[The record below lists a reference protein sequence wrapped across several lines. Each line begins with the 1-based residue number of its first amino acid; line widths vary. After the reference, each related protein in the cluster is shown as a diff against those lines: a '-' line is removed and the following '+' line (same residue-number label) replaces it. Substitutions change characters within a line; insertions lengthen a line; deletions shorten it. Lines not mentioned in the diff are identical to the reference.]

1 MVNVFRRGWVQV
13 GLVAI
18 IVAVVIIVGC
28 RERQRQSQQRIQPTY
43 TVGLVTWIG
52 YAPAYVAKERGMF
65 DAEGIKVDLRNMDQ
79 PGSRE
84 SAFATGQLDFF
95 PNTPDAF
102 VILFSEQS
110 MSGKIMCALDQSRGA
125 DGLIAKKE
133 IGSVADL
140 KGKTVGFQKGITSH
154 FLLLYF
160 LHQAGLSGSD
170 IKQINM
176 GADDAGMAFMQGRL
190 DAAATW
196 EPWISKARQ
205 SPGSKVL
212 VDSSQIGDRIVD
224 VILVSDRVTQNP
236 EAARAFMRA
245 WYKALDFIKSNPEE
259 AYLIIAKNLQVK
271 PEEVFAM
278 LQTTRFYTQAESER
292 YLRDRLP
299 AVATEISDLYQ
310 NEKII
315 RQGVSLADKIDAQ
328 MVNSR

>member
-1 MVNVFRRGWVQV
+1 MANVFRRGWVQV
-13 GLVAI
+13 LLVAI
-18 IVAVVIIVGC
+18 VLAVVIIVGC
-28 RERQRQSQQRIQPTY
+28 HERQGQPQPSVQPTY

-110 MSGKIMCALDQSRGA
+110 MSGKIISALDQSHGA

-133 IGSVADL
+133 ISSVADL

-160 LHQAGLSGSD
+160 LNQAGLTGAD
-170 IKQINM
+170 IKQVNM
-176 GADDAGMAFMQGRL
+176 GADDAGMAFMQGNL

-205 SPGSKVL
+205 STGSRVL
-212 VDSSQIGDRIVD
+212 ADSSQIGDRIVD
-224 VILVSDRVTQNP
+224 VVLVSDRVAQNP
-236 EAARAFMRA
+236 ETGRAFMRA
-245 WYKALDFIKSNPEE
+245 WYKALDFIKTNPEE

-278 LQTTRFYTQAESER
+278 LQTTRFYTQAESQN
-292 YLRDRLP
+292 YLKDRLSV
-299 AVATEISDLYQ
+299 VATEISDLYQ
-310 NEKII
+310 KEKII
-315 RQGVSLADKIDAQ
+315 HQPASLKDKIDTQ
-328 MVNSR
+328 MISN